1 MNKILVLQY
10 PKCST
15 CQKAIKWLTD
25 NNVEFETRHIVE
37 QNPTK
42 EELGKWL
49 ELSQLPI
56 SKFFNTSGLRY
67 RALNIKDKIKT
78 APTDELLDI
87 LASEGMLVKRPLV
100 VTDKTVLTGF
110 KEQQWTDALL

>member
-1 MNKILVLQY
+1 MSKILVLEY

-15 CQKAIKWLTD
+15 CQKAIKWLND
-25 NNVEFETRHIVE
+25 NNIEFESRHIVE

-42 EELGKWL
+42 NELTKWL
-49 ELSQLPI
+49 ELSQMPI

-67 RALNIKDKIKT
+67 RALNLKDKVKT
-78 APTDELLDI
+78 ASTGELIEI
-87 LASEGMLVKRPLV
+87 LASEGMLVKRPMV

-110 KEQQWTDALL
+110 KEQAWKDALL